1 MIISTK
7 SLFKIISNSYY
18 YYIIIIIIIIIII
31 NIIIII
37 IILFRSVF
45 FLVYMRLNLK
55 IFDDL
60 QKRYAKWHNVKL

>member
-1 MIISTK
+1 MIISTT
-7 SLFKIISNSYY
+7 SLFRIISNSYT
-18 YYIIIIIIIIIII
+18 IIIIIIII

-60 QKRYAKWHNVKL
+60 QKRYAK

>member
-1 MIISTK
+1 MIISTT
-7 SLFKIISNSYY
+7 SLFRIISNSYT
-18 YYIIIIIIIIIII
+18 IIIIIIIIII

-37 IILFRSVF
+37 IILFCSVF

-60 QKRYAKWHNVKL
+60 QKRYAK

>member
-1 MIISTK
+1 MIISTT
-7 SLFKIISNSYY
+7 SLFRIISNSYT
-18 YYIIIIIIIIIII
+18 IIIIIIIIII

-60 QKRYAKWHNVKL
+60 QKRYAK

>member
-1 MIISTK
+1 MIISTT
-7 SLFKIISNSYY
+7 SLFRIISNSYT
-18 YYIIIIIIIIIII
+18 IIIIIIIII

-60 QKRYAKWHNVKL
+60 QKRYAK

>member
-1 MIISTK
+1 MIISTT
-7 SLFKIISNSYY
+7 SLFRIISNSYT
-18 YYIIIIIIIIIII
+18 IIIIIIIII

-37 IILFRSVF
+37 ILFCSVF

-60 QKRYAKWHNVKL
+60 QKRYAK

>member
-1 MIISTK
+1 MIISTT
-7 SLFKIISNSYY
+7 SLFRIISNSYT
-18 YYIIIIIIIIIII
+18 IIIIIIII

>member
-1 MIISTK
+1 MIISTT
-7 SLFKIISNSYY
+7 SLFRIISNSYT
-18 YYIIIIIIIIIII
+18 IIIIIIII

-60 QKRYAKWHNVKL
+60 RKRYAK